1 MKKLLLWLLGIL
13 VALVLLVYIFV
24 FSPIGNAIFKPIV
37 QSQINKHSPLPLVL
51 DKFSLG
57 LTSTHIV
64 LKNGE
69 KLIIDLSGSYNLFT
83 LGVDFDLFVDAN
95 DISLFGEMAGIE
107 LAGAFEVRA
116 KAVGKVFDELVV
128 STTSDIARSTSVF
141 NATLYDLMPTK
152 ITAQISAMRIDE
164 LLAML
169 GQKPYVSGVLGLQ
182 ADITGTQDKEPN
194 FNGQAT
200 LAITQGG
207 FSKELIQKD
216 FDIEIPR
223 TSWSANLSA
232 IFDMDT
238 IKHNLVF
245 NANVGR
251 IISSGDT
258 QLSPLLTK
266 STYSINLSDIS
277 AFTPLVGTKIRG
289 AFRTNGEVIG
299 GASQMKISGKS
310 DIAESNTTY
319 TALLESF
326 SPKKIAFD
334 SKGLKLEQVFFML
347 YLPKYATGL
356 EDASGE
362 IWDLDKGISA
372 QVISSLKGMIIGDT
386 IKREFDL
393 AMPNTPFSYKS
404 NVRLQKGVGEADFI
418 LESTLGN
425 LTLNPIA
432 INLRDSA
439 FATPY
444 TITIPNLKALKF
456 LTGIELLGKLEA
468 NGKVKIAQSIEA
480 DFHTQSL
487 GGQLD
492 AKLNGDDFSAKL
504 NDLDTLSL
512 LKMAQYPQIF
522 SAKANGELTYNLAK
536 QSGDLHAVL
545 SQGHFMKND
554 LSNLLQQY
562 VKFDLTG
569 LVFNSVGIDS
579 QINKLNLVST
589 FSAKSGDFSM
599 HGDNILTDLEKGTIN
614 AKLKTAIKQD
624 SVDVHING
632 ALSAPQIEVDFSEL
646 VRKKASQAIQNELD
660 KQIDKHK
667 DKAID
672 ALKGL
677 FQ

>member
-37 QSQINKHSPLPLVL
+37 QSQINKHSPLPLTL
-51 DKFSLG
+51 DRFSLG

-128 STTSDIARSTSVF
+128 SATSDIARSTSVF

-207 FSKELIQKD
+207 FSQELIQKD

-223 TSWSANLSA
+223 TSWNANLSA
-232 IFDMDT
+232 IFDMDNV
-238 IKHNLVF
+238 KHNLVF

-319 TALLESF
+319 SALLESF

-372 QVISSLKGMIIGDT
+372 QVISSLKGMVIGDT

-418 LESTLGN
+418 LESSLAN
-425 LTLNPIA
+425 LALNPIK
-432 INLRDSA
+432 IDLSSTTI
-439 FATPY
+439 ATPY
-444 TITIPNLKALKF
+444 TITIPSLKALKF
-456 LTGIELLGKLEA
+456 LTGIELIGKLEA

-536 QSGDLHAVL
+536 QSGNLHAVL

-646 VRKKASQAIQNELD
+646 VRKKASQAIQNEID

>member
-13 VALVLLVYIFV
+13 GMLVLLVYIFV
-24 FSPIGNAIFKPIV
+24 FSPIGNAIIKPIA
-37 QSQINKHSPLPLVL
+37 QTQINKYSPLPLTL
-51 DKFSLG
+51 DRFSLG

-83 LGVDFDLFVDAN
+83 LGVDFDLLVDAN
-95 DISLFGEMAGIE
+95 DISLLGEMAGIE

-116 KAVGKVFDELVV
+116 KAVGKVLDELVV
-128 STTSDIARSTSVF
+128 SATSNIARSTSAF

-152 ITAQISAMRIDE
+152 ITAKISAMRIDE

-169 GQKPYVSGVLGLQ
+169 GQKPYISGVLGLQ
-182 ADITGTQDKEPN
+182 ADITGTQDKSPN

-238 IKHNLVF
+238 IKHNLAF

-277 AFTPLVGTKIRG
+277 AFTPLVGMKIRG

-334 SKGLKLEQVFFML
+334 SKNLKLEQVFFML
-347 YLPKYATGL
+347 HLPKYATGL
-356 EDASGE
+356 EDTSGE

-372 QVISSLKGMIIGDT
+372 QVISSLKGMVIGDT

-404 NVRLQKGVGEADFI
+404 NVRLQKGVGEADFT
-418 LESTLGN
+418 LESSLAN
-425 LTLNPIA
+425 LVLNPIA
-432 INLRDSA
+432 IDLNSTTIT
-439 FATPY
+439 TPY

-456 LTGIELLGKLEA
+456 LTGIELLGKIEA

-492 AKLNGDDFSAKL
+492 VKLNGDDFSAKL

-522 SAKANGELTYNLAK
+522 SAKANGKLTYNLVR
-536 QSGDLHAVL
+536 QSGNLRATL
-545 SQGHFMKND
+545 SQGHFIKND
-554 LSNLLQQY
+554 LSNLLQQH
-562 VKFDLTG
+562 VQFDLTG
-569 LVFNSVGIDS
+569 LMFNSVGIES
-579 QINKLNLVST
+579 QINKLHLTST
-589 FSAKSGDFSM
+589 FSAKSGNFSM
-599 HGDNILTDLEKGTIN
+599 QGDSILTDLEKNSIKAT
-614 AKLKTAIKQD
+614 LKTAIKQD
-624 SVDVHING
+624 SIDVHING
-632 ALSAPQIEVDFSEL
+632 TLSAPQIEVDFSEF
-646 VRKKASQAIQNELD
+646 VRKKAEQVIQNEF
-660 KQIDKHK
+660 DKHK

>member
-37 QSQINKHSPLPLVL
+37 QSQINKHSPLPLTL
-51 DKFSLG
+51 DRFSLG

-69 KLIIDLSGSYNLFT
+69 KLIINLSGSYNLFT

-128 STTSDIARSTSVF
+128 SATSDIARSTSVF

-207 FSKELIQKD
+207 FSQELIQKD

-223 TSWSANLSA
+223 TSWNANLSA
-232 IFDMDT
+232 IFDMDNV
-238 IKHNLVF
+238 KHNLVF

-299 GASQMKISGKS
+299 GTSQMKISGKS

-404 NVRLQKGVGEADFI
+404 NARLQKGVGEADFI
-418 LESTLGN
+418 LESSLAN
-425 LTLNPIA
+425 LALNPIK
-432 INLRDSA
+432 IDLSSTTI
-439 FATPY
+439 ATPY

-504 NDLDTLSL
+504 NNLDTLSL

-522 SAKANGELTYNLAK
+522 SAKANGKLTYNLAK
-536 QSGDLHAVL
+536 QSGNLHAVL

-599 HGDNILTDLEKGTIN
+599 HGDNILTNLEKGTIN

-646 VRKKASQAIQNELD
+646 VRKKASQAIQNEID

>member
-37 QSQINKHSPLPLVL
+37 QSQINKHSPLPLTL
-51 DKFSLG
+51 DRFSLG

-128 STTSDIARSTSVF
+128 SATSDIARSTSVF

-207 FSKELIQKD
+207 FSQELIQKD

-223 TSWSANLSA
+223 TSWNANLSA
-232 IFDMDT
+232 IFDMDSV
-238 IKHNLVF
+238 KHNLVF

-319 TALLESF
+319 SALLESF

-372 QVISSLKGMIIGDT
+372 QVISSLKGMVIGDT

-418 LESTLGN
+418 LESSLAN
-425 LTLNPIA
+425 LALNPIK
-432 INLRDSA
+432 IDLSSTTI
-439 FATPY
+439 ATPY
-444 TITIPNLKALKF
+444 TITIPSLKALKF
-456 LTGIELLGKLEA
+456 LTGIELIGKLEA

-487 GGQLD
+487 GGRLD

-512 LKMAQYPQIF
+512 LKMAQYPQVF
-522 SAKANGELTYNLAK
+522 SAKANGKLTYNLAK

-579 QINKLNLVST
+579 QISKLNLVST
-589 FSAKSGDFSM
+589 FSAKSGGFSM

-646 VRKKASQAIQNELD
+646 VRKKAGQVIQNEID

>member
-24 FSPIGNAIFKPIV
+24 FSPIGNAIFKPIA

-128 STTSDIARSTSVF
+128 SATSDIARSTSVF
-141 NATLYDLMPTK
+141 NATFYDLMPTK

-207 FSKELIQKD
+207 FSQELIQKD

-223 TSWSANLSA
+223 TSWNANLSA

-319 TALLESF
+319 SALLESF

-334 SKGLKLEQVFFML
+334 SKRLKLEQVFFML

-404 NVRLQKGVGEADFI
+404 NARLQKGVGEADFI
-418 LESTLGN
+418 LESSLAN
-425 LTLNPIA
+425 LALNPIK
-432 INLRDSA
+432 IDLSSTTI
-439 FATPY
+439 ATPY

-504 NDLDTLSL
+504 NNLDTLSL

-522 SAKANGELTYNLAK
+522 SAKANGKLTYNLAK
-536 QSGDLHAVL
+536 QSGNLHAVL

-599 HGDNILTDLEKGTIN
+599 HGDNILTNLEKGTIN

-646 VRKKASQAIQNELD
+646 VRKKASQAIQNEID

>member
-37 QSQINKHSPLPLVL
+37 QSQINKHSPLPLTL
-51 DKFSLG
+51 DRFSLG

-128 STTSDIARSTSVF
+128 SATSDIARSTSVF

-207 FSKELIQKD
+207 FSKELIQRD

-223 TSWSANLSA
+223 TSWNANLSA

-372 QVISSLKGMIIGDT
+372 QVISSLKGAVIGDT

-418 LESTLGN
+418 LESSLAN
-425 LTLNPIA
+425 LALNPIK
-432 INLRDSA
+432 IDLSSTTI
-439 FATPY
+439 ATPY

-522 SAKANGELTYNLAK
+522 SAKANGKLTYNLAK

-646 VRKKASQAIQNELD
+646 VRKKAGQVIQNEID

>member
-1 MKKLLLWLLGIL
+1 M
-13 VALVLLVYIFV
+13 
-24 FSPIGNAIFKPIV
+24 
-37 QSQINKHSPLPLVL
+37 
-51 DKFSLG
+51 
-57 LTSTHIV
+57 
-64 LKNGE
+64 
-69 KLIIDLSGSYNLFT
+69 
-83 LGVDFDLFVDAN
+83 
-95 DISLFGEMAGIE
+95 
-107 LAGAFEVRA
+107 
-116 KAVGKVFDELVV
+116 
-128 STTSDIARSTSVF
+128 
-141 NATLYDLMPTK
+141 
-152 ITAQISAMRIDE
+152 
-164 LLAML
+164 
-169 GQKPYVSGVLGLQ
+169 
-182 ADITGTQDKEPN
+182 
-194 FNGQAT
+194 
-200 LAITQGG
+200 
-207 FSKELIQKD
+207 
-216 FDIEIPR
+216 
-223 TSWSANLSA
+223 
-232 IFDMDT
+232 
-238 IKHNLVF
+238 
-245 NANVGR
+245 
-251 IISSGDT
+251 
-258 QLSPLLTK
+258 
-266 STYSINLSDIS
+266 
-277 AFTPLVGTKIRG
+277 GTKIRG

-418 LESTLGN
+418 LESSLAN
-425 LTLNPIA
+425 LALNPIK
-432 INLRDSA
+432 IDLSSTTI
-439 FATPY
+439 ATPY

-522 SAKANGELTYNLAK
+522 SAKANGKLTYNLAK

>member
-24 FSPIGNAIFKPIV
+24 FSPIGNAIIKPIA
-37 QSQINKHSPLPLVL
+37 QSQINKHSPLPLTL
-51 DKFSLG
+51 DRFSLG

-128 STTSDIARSTSVF
+128 SATSDIARSTSVF

-207 FSKELIQKD
+207 FSQELIQKD

-223 TSWSANLSA
+223 TSWNANLSA

-372 QVISSLKGMIIGDT
+372 QVISSLKGMVIGDT

-418 LESTLGN
+418 LESSLAN
-425 LTLNPIA
+425 LALNPIK
-432 INLRDSA
+432 IDLSSTTI
-439 FATPY
+439 ATPY

-536 QSGDLHAVL
+536 QSGNLHAVL

-646 VRKKASQAIQNELD
+646 VRKKAGQVIQNEID

>member
-51 DKFSLG
+51 DRFSLG

-207 FSKELIQKD
+207 FSKELIQRD

-223 TSWSANLSA
+223 TSWNANLSA

-418 LESTLGN
+418 LESSLAN
-425 LTLNPIA
+425 LALNPIK
-432 INLRDSA
+432 IDLSSTTI
-439 FATPY
+439 ATPY

-646 VRKKASQAIQNELD
+646 VRKKAGQVIQNEID

>member
-1 MKKLLLWLLGIL
+1 MKKLLLWLCGIL
-13 VALVLLVYIFV
+13 TALVLLVYIFV
-24 FSPIGNAIFKPIV
+24 FSPIGNIIIKPIA

-57 LTSTHIV
+57 LTSAHIV

-69 KLIIDLSGSYNLFT
+69 KLIIDLHGGYNLFT
-83 LGVDFDLFVDAN
+83 LGVDVDLFVDAN

-128 STTSDIARSTSVF
+128 SATSDIARSTSVF
-141 NATLYDLMPTK
+141 NATFYDLMPTK

-182 ADITGTQDKEPN
+182 ADITGTQGQTPN
-194 FNGQAT
+194 FNGQTT

-207 FSKELIQKD
+207 FSKDLIQKD

-232 IFDMDT
+232 IFDMDSV
-238 IKHNLVF
+238 KHNLVF

-289 AFRTNGEVIG
+289 AFRTNGEMIG
-299 GASQMKISGKS
+299 GASQMKIAGTS
-310 DIAESNTTY
+310 DIADSSTTY

-326 SPKKIAFD
+326 APKKISFD
-334 SKGLKLEQVFFML
+334 IKHLKIEQLLSML

-372 QVISSLKGMIIGDT
+372 QVISSLKGVIMGDT

-404 NVRLQKGVGEADFI
+404 NARLLKGVGEADFT
-418 LESTLGN
+418 LESTLAN

-444 TITIPNLKALKF
+444 TITIPSLKALKF
-456 LTGIELLGKLEA
+456 LTGIELIGKLEA

-487 GGQLD
+487 GGRLD

-504 NDLDTLSL
+504 NNLDTLSL

-522 SAKANGELTYNLAK
+522 SAKANGKLTYNLAK

-562 VKFDLTG
+562 AKFDLTG

-579 QINKLNLVST
+579 QINKLHLTST
-589 FSAKSGDFSM
+589 LSAKSGDFSM
-599 HGDNILTDLEKGTIN
+599 HGDNILTNLEKGTIN

-624 SVDVHING
+624 SVDVYING

-646 VRKKASQAIQNELD
+646 VRKKASQAIQKELD
-660 KQIDKHK
+660 KHIDKHK

-677 FQ
+677 FK